1 MPRANF
7 LRSSDIVLR
16 EELPLGLHLVA
27 PGGHVVLCSRR
38 DGDYREAARLHVPP
52 GKKLA
57 ELQPKTIV
65 VLTAHF
71 LDSGLRYRDT
81 NLLPKQK
88 WCVVQLTDKVVH
100 SDQGGKRL
108 QDVGTQMLLR
118 SGGVLDVI
126 GSAVEHLSLILFSGR
141 PREEVRTVRLV
152 FGDVFYALGAL
163 LGNAVRRDDPDVSR
177 EIYAA
182 VQLYELLVS

>member
-1 MPRANF
+1 M
-7 LRSSDIVLR
+7 LR

-65 VLTAHF
+65 VLTAHL
-71 LDSGLRYRDT
+71 LDSGLRDT

-88 WCVVQLTDKVVH
+88 WCVVQFTDKVVH

-152 FGDVFYALGAL
+152 FGDVFDALGAL

-177 EIYAA
+177 ESDAA
-182 VQLYELLVS
+182 VQLYELFVR

>member
-1 MPRANF
+1 
-7 LRSSDIVLR
+7 
-16 EELPLGLHLVA
+16 
-27 PGGHVVLCSRR
+27 
-38 DGDYREAARLHVPP
+38 
-52 GKKLA
+52 
-57 ELQPKTIV
+57 
-65 VLTAHF
+65 
-71 LDSGLRYRDT
+71 
-81 NLLPKQK
+81 
-88 WCVVQLTDKVVH
+88 
-100 SDQGGKRL
+100 
-108 QDVGTQMLLR
+108 MLLR

-177 EIYAA
+177 KIDAA